1 LQRGDRAR
9 TRPAAEKAVNESGN
23 PAKLRSGA
31 PGRRAA
37 GEYFNPS
44 KNYALRRRP
53 PSGETYWLFGVLEL
67 PELPVELPLELP
79 ELPLL
84 EPAPLVLGEVG
95 ELGDVVEL
103 LPPLAAPEPDL
114 LKCASHSERD
124 T

>member
-1 LQRGDRAR
+1 
-9 TRPAAEKAVNESGN
+9 VNDSGN

-53 PSGETYWLFGVLEL
+53 PSDETYWLFGVLEL

-79 ELPLL
+79 EPMLPLL
-84 EPAPLVLGEVG
+84 EPAPLEPLGEVVELG
-95 ELGDVVEL
+95 DVLGDVVEL

>member
-1 LQRGDRAR
+1 
-9 TRPAAEKAVNESGN
+9 VNDSGN

-67 PELPVELPLELP
+67 P
-79 ELPLL
+79 
-84 EPAPLVLGEVG
+84 APLVLGEVG